1 VHSIVQGI
9 LVLGAVLAT
18 GCDRESD
25 APSDGALSASAAAE
39 SDSSGRVVMRGLTP
53 EELALHADIR
63 ERSEAVDRRF
73 PRGAFPQHVP
83 RTRGVRMLPTGEIV
97 LNDGRTIRFDG
108 VSCSEQGYEY
118 LSRLFLDPSSS
129 LVVVTTGSPVEGVTP
144 AEVWIVEDREG
155 GGISYSFPVDA
166 GISSGWCDPKPS
178 STSPHNDRFAALATA
193 FDAERKA
200 YARSAP

>member
-1 VHSIVQGI
+1 
-9 LVLGAVLAT
+9 
-18 GCDRESD
+18 
-25 APSDGALSASAAAE
+25 
-39 SDSSGRVVMRGLTP
+39 
-53 EELALHADIR
+53 
-63 ERSEAVDRRF
+63 
-73 PRGAFPQHVP
+73 
-83 RTRGVRMLPTGEIV
+83 MLPTGEIV